1 MRTVEHPDKLYIQ
14 IYDDNPDTLGLSFN
28 DNQESSESIDPNAF
42 DKETKKRVVMMLANA
57 YNYVVR
63 HMNTGER
70 MKEL

>member
-14 IYDDNPDTLGLSFN
+14 INDDNPDTLGLSFN
-28 DNQESSESIDPNAF
+28 DSYENPESIDPNAF
-42 DKETKKRVVMMLANA
+42 DKETKKRVAIMLANA
-57 YNYVVR
+57 YIYVVR